1 MSTRLHAMPEA
12 EDRERLPVAILTGAL
27 GSGKTTLLNALL
39 HDPRLA
45 DTAVAINE
53 FGDVPLDQHLIDH
66 GDDKTVVMANGCLCC
81 NLAGD
86 MEQAVMR
93 VFSRRQSGELPQFS
107 RLIVEPSGLAD
118 PAPIVQAI
126 LRNPVL
132 SRFLRLDTIVA
143 TVDALF
149 GGNALRSHQESRKQ
163 AAMADRIVVT
173 KTDLVAPEDVVAL
186 AVELV
191 QINPNAPRVDGH
203 QTRSNASG
211 LFSEHFFEP
220 SARRSAIA
228 QWLEE
233 SKDRFARRAT
243 PTSDGHAHHAHAD
256 ATSASMVC
264 AAPLVWREFEAW
276 LRRIR
281 IDWSGPLLR
290 VKGILNVEE
299 SPLPLV
305 VQGVHHVLHPPVA
318 LERWPSRDHRSR
330 IVFITQGS
338 ASREILESWEGARER
353 LCAREDIDLARE
365 TPA

>member
-1 MSTRLHAMPEA
+1 MSTRMHAMPEE

-39 HDPRLA
+39 RDPRLA

-53 FGDVPLDQHLIDH
+53 FGDVPLDQHLIDR
-66 GDDKTVVMANGCLCC
+66 GDDETVVMANGCLCC

-86 MEQAVMR
+86 MEEAVMR
-93 VFSRRQSGELPQFS
+93 VFSRRQRGELPQFS

-118 PAPIVQAI
+118 PAPIAQAI

-132 SRFLRLDTIVA
+132 SRFLRLDTIVG

-149 GGNALRSHQESRKQ
+149 GRDSLRSREECRKQ

-173 KTDLVAPEDVVAL
+173 KTDLVAPEDIAAL
-186 AVELV
+186 EAELGR
-191 QINPNAPRVDGH
+191 INPNAPRVDGH
-203 QTRSNASG
+203 QTRSNASS
-211 LFSEHFFEP
+211 LFSEHFFDP
-220 SARRSAIA
+220 SARRSSIA

-233 SKDRFARRAT
+233 YKDRFARPAT
-243 PTSDGHAHHAHAD
+243 PAGSSQAHHTHAD
-256 ATSASMVC
+256 VTSASIVC
-264 AAPLVWREFEAW
+264 AAPLVWPEFEAW

-281 IDWSGPLLR
+281 IDRSRPLLR
-290 VKGILNVEE
+290 VKGILNVQG

-305 VQGVHHVLHPPVA
+305 IQGVHHVLHPPVA
-318 LERWPSRDHRSR
+318 LDRWPSRDHRSR

-338 ASREILESWEGARER
+338 ASREILERWEGARER
-353 LCAREDIDLARE
+353 LCAREDVDLTKEA
-365 TPA
+365 PA